1 MVACVAVFL
10 VFRELPGV
18 TRDQYRAAQR
28 AVVDAIGQ
36 AADREISYGGG
47 FFVPAEA
54 RAICLFDAD
63 SAAAVAAVNQQA
75 GVPYSEVLEAI
86 DLRTAEPRSG
96 AGTFTPRRET
106 C

>member
-1 MVACVAVFL
+1 MVARVAVFL

-47 FFVPAEA
+47 FFLPAEA

-75 GVPYSEVLEAI
+75 GVPFSQVLAAI
-86 DLRTAEPRSG
+86 DLRTVEPPSG
-96 AGTFTPRRET
+96 ARRLSPRRQT